1 MNIQTVT
8 FHNMSFVNVT
18 KPGELEI
25 KYLKNNF
32 GFSAL
37 HLDDYTNK
45 TQTPKIETF
54 KNYTLVVLDLPCFN
68 SALLNDQDNG
78 KAHFPPVPFPQ
89 FKETEKRRRIIS
101 SQVDFFVGK
110 DYVVILHDGNL
121 LPVSDMF
128 AYCQKTLRNREELM
142 GEGSVFLAYKII
154 DALVDMSFLV
164 INELSTMIDKIDKEL
179 EKKPSQRTLEDIST
193 TRRNIV
199 VFHTMI
205 KPVLLLFKQLEQG
218 AHKQLNGKM
227 QPFWGNVGDHL
238 IKIWDRLEDNQE
250 LIEGISESNE
260 SLLASKTNEIVKV
273 LTIYSA
279 IILPLNLFASI
290 YGMNVTL
297 PFEDEPFTF
306 ALIILVMVVTSYTML
321 MIFKFKRW
329 F

>member
-205 KPVLLLFKQLEQG
+205 KPVLPLFKELEDG
-218 AHKQLNGKM
+218 KHDDLNGPM
-227 QPFWGNVGDHL
+227 QPFWGNILDHL
-238 IKIWDRLEDNQE
+238 RKIMDRVEDNQE
-250 LIEGISESNE
+250 LIGGISESNE
-260 SLLASKTNEIVKV
+260 SLLSAHSNQIIKV
-273 LTIYSA
+273 LTIFSA
-279 IILPLNLFASI
+279 IILPLNLLASI
-290 YGMNVTL
+290 YGMNLNL
-297 PFEDEPFTF
+297 PFADDHFF
-306 ALIILVMVVTSYTML
+306 FWKLMLI
-321 MIFKFKRW
+321 MIFTTMAMLVVFIFKKW